1 LLAFLLFLKQEKSVQ
16 IQRINWHIKGL
27 VKIAD
32 LAYELDNMS
41 QSANDKFKVL
51 CFWDKHGLQATIDA
65 FGITDELCIIG
76 VQNLKLVAKL
86 L

>member
-1 LLAFLLFLKQEKSVQ
+1 MQ

-65 FGITDELCIIG
+65 FGVTDELCIIG